1 MLSFFLVNFKITT
14 CVHCVLQDDIGE
26 TPLVAAV
33 NKGHLQVA
41 EILVKN
47 GANVNYRNKVR
58 ALIPVAQV
66 CIMSP
71 VIRHGV
77 W

>member
-1 MLSFFLVNFKITT
+1 M
-14 CVHCVLQDDIGE
+14 
-26 TPLVAAV
+26 VAAV
-33 NKGHLQVA
+33 NQGHFHVA

-47 GANVNYRNKVR
+47 GANVNYRDKVR
-58 ALIPVAQV
+58 ALIPVTQV